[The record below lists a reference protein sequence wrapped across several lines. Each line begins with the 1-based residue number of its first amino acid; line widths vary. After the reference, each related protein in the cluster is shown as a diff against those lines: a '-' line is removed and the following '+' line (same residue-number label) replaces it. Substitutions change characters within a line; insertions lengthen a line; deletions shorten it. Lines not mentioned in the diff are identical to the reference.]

1 MPENSSASAP
11 GGRFRTLLVLY
22 LGLFLFAYTV
32 PLMGLAK
39 AQISASLGMTT
50 TAQSWPLLG
59 AFFLSWLIIVPP
71 GAWLADVIG
80 RKPLLVLGS
89 LLLILGMLVLSY
101 ADTLLLGCV
110 GQFLMGA
117 GGILLQIIGIAAVTD
132 LFADRRGNALNIAVG
147 LVGIFGLLSPVLFAA
162 LVPLYMSW
170 NDFYRYSA
178 VLPGLL
184 IVMQL
189 VTSFPETNKK
199 SPVVP
204 GTVKRL
210 LSDPVFLLLIL
221 AMYVY
226 GVVESGIPTWA
237 SSYLGEELGGSEQMQ
252 GWLVTGFWNLASIAR
267 LLVGLFGWGDRISY
281 PRQIIFSSIAAI
293 VCIVMATVPHN
304 PQMATFFF
312 ALSGVAIALIW
323 PSIMTYAAQY
333 SKAPATTV
341 FGLIVGIG
349 GALGVITGSSAPG
362 IIKEQTGLSYESL
375 LLMLVVPFLLL
386 ILIFSFRRSD
396 DSAKS

>member
-1 MPENSSASAP
+1 
-11 GGRFRTLLVLY
+11 
-22 LGLFLFAYTV
+22 
-32 PLMGLAK
+32 
-39 AQISASLGMTT
+39 
-50 TAQSWPLLG
+50 
-59 AFFLSWLIIVPP
+59 
-71 GAWLADVIG
+71 
-80 RKPLLVLGS
+80 
-89 LLLILGMLVLSY
+89 MLVLSY